1 MLKITSLCLCAMA
14 LTPSLVAQQQSG
26 ARSTGMGGTGVASS
40 SYLESALHN
49 PALLTRFEN
58 EDDWGLLLPTLSI
71 SLADPDSLADALEDF
86 ESSFDA
92 LEAVFDGGGAPTQ
105 AQLDTLAD
113 NFVALD
119 GRNLRVGGHGGFV
132 IAIPSKGFSSALVID
147 GLLDAHGFL
156 DIDLTDEA
164 AIRGALSGGSLPAIG
179 SSARVLGAAVTEVKL
194 AFAREFEVA
203 NMPLSIGI
211 TPKFQQIDVIN
222 YSISIEDSGGLEN
235 DFDDDQF
242 RTDDTAL
249 NLDLG
254 VSLKPHENWM
264 LGLVLRDALG
274 PEVDTLNIGGGAFTY
289 QLEPVLV
296 FGAEWR
302 GDALSIAADLDLTSS
317 DPFSTNQDTQFLR
330 VGTEY
335 AWEWAQLRAGYS
347 TDLESRAE
355 DLMTAG
361 IGFSPFGVG
370 RIELAGGFGEN
381 SYAVALSVG
390 FTF

>member
-1 MLKITSLCLCAMA
+1 MLKTTCLCISLAA
-14 LTPSLVAQQQSG
+14 LTPTLMAQQQPG

-40 SYLESALHN
+40 SYLESAFHN

-58 EDDWGLLLPTLSI
+58 EDDWGLLLPTFSLSYE
-71 SLADPDSLADALEDF
+71 DPDSLADALEDF
-86 ESSFDA
+86 EDSFDA
-92 LEAVFDGGGAPTQ
+92 IEAIFNGGGTPTQ

-113 NFVALD
+113 DFVALD
-119 GRNLRVGGHGGFV
+119 GRNLRVGGNAGLV
-132 IAIPSKGFSSALVID
+132 VAIPSKGFSSALVID
-147 GLLDAHGFL
+147 GHLDAQGFL
-156 DIDLTDEA
+156 LITPSDEA
-164 AIRGALSGGSLPAIG
+164 AIRGALGGGSLPTVASEAVVI
-179 SSARVLGAAVTEVKL
+179 GAAVTEIRL

-203 NMPLSIGI
+203 NMPVSIGI
-211 TPKFQQIDVIN
+211 SPKFQQIDVIN
-222 YSISIEDSGGLEN
+222 YAVSLEDSGDIED

-254 VSLKPHENWM
+254 VSIKPHEDWM

-274 PEVDTLNIGGGAFTY
+274 PDVDTLNIGGRVFTY
-289 QLEPVLV
+289 ELEPVLV
-296 FGAEWR
+296 AGAEWR
-302 GDALSIAADLDLTSS
+302 GDALSIAADIDLTSR
-317 DPFSTNQDTQFLR
+317 DPFSTNQDTQYLR

-347 TDLESRAE
+347 TDLESNAE
-355 DLMTAG
+355 DLVTAG

-370 RIELAGGFGEN
+370 RLELAGGFGDD
-381 SYAVALSVG
+381 SYAVALSLG